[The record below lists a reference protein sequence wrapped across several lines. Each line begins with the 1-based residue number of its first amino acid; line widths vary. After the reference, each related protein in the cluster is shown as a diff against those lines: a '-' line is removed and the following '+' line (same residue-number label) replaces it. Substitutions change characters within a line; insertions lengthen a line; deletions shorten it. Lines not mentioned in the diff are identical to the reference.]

1 MSTEENKA
9 SERRFHEEV
18 WNKHNLGTVDE
29 LVAPDVVEHNPL
41 LPGQGPIREGFKQS
55 VETALS
61 AFPDAQVTLDDLIA
75 EGDKVV
81 ARWTAHGT
89 HRGDFMGVPATNK
102 QVTVE
107 GIDIYRYQDGKRIE
121 TWRQWD
127 TLGVMQQLGVIPALA
142 PAAEPGPRKSR

>member
-1 MSTEENKA
+1 VSTEENKA

-102 QVTVE
+102 Q
-107 GIDIYRYQDGKRIE
+107 GHRRGDRYLPLPGWQANRD
-121 TWRQWD
+121 
-127 TLGVMQQLGVIPALA
+127 LA
-142 PAAEPGPRKSR
+142 SVGHPGRHAAARRHPRVGAGR